1 VAPDL
6 GPATTAANTTRAM
19 LRAGSRAPRGAPA
32 RGRGLPALTSGSFMA
47 APLPSHAR
55 AVVIGG
61 GIVGCSTAYHLARL
75 GWREVVLLERGA
87 LSGGTT
93 WHAAGLVGQLRSHA
107 NMTQLI
113 RYSTELYASLEAETG
128 QATGWMRCG
137 SLSVARTAERM
148 IQLRRTASMARG
160 FGVEA
165 EVIGLDEAR
174 RRWPLMRIDDLAGAV
189 WLPGDGKANPADVT
203 AALARGAR
211 AGGVTIFEKVKVT
224 GVKIAGGAAV
234 GVATSDGDIACEVV
248 VNCAGLWAREVGR
261 LAGVTVPLHPVE
273 HMYIVTKPFD
283 GVPRDLPVMRDP
295 DGHVYFKEEV
305 GGLVMGGFEPVAKPW
320 LSRDYPE
327 DFVFTLLPED
337 WRQFEILMTNAVIR
351 VPALETA
358 PVQRLIN
365 GPESF
370 TPDNQFLLGEAPEVK
385 RFFVG
390 AGFNSAGIASA
401 GGAGKALAE
410 WIVAGHPTMDLW
422 PVDIRRFAR
431 WHGNERWLRARM
443 VEAPGLHYAVA
454 YPLRDFKTG
463 RGVRRSPLHER
474 LAVKGAVFGSK
485 MGWERAN
492 WFATGGV
499 RPETVYSFGR
509 QNWMSCSAAE
519 HRAARE
525 AVAVFDQTSFSKF
538 LLEGRDAE
546 SVLQRLCANDVAVP
560 PGKVVYTGMLNE
572 RGGYESDLTV
582 TRLASDAYFIV
593 TGAAQA
599 TRDADWIRRHI
610 PHEARAG
617 LTDVTSSRAV
627 LAVMG
632 PRSCALLQRLTDSDL
647 SAAAFPFGTMQEIGL
662 GHATVRAIRITYV
675 GELGW
680 ELYIPMECAPAVYDT
695 LVEAG
700 ADLGLR
706 DAGYYALD
714 SLRMEKGYR
723 AWGYDITPDDTPLE
737 AGLDFAVRFDKP
749 AAFLGREAL
758 MAQKERGVDK
768 RLVVFTLDDAD
779 ARPWGDEPIL
789 RDGALVG
796 WVTSAAFGH
805 TLGRPVA
812 MGYVRNAGGVDQR
825 FIESGTYEVEVAG
838 ERARAHPHLRP
849 PYDPAGARIR
859 G

>member
-1 VAPDL
+1 
-6 GPATTAANTTRAM
+6 M
-19 LRAGSRAPRGAPA
+19 
-32 RGRGLPALTSGSFMA
+32 TSS
-47 APLPSHAR
+47 LPSHAR
-55 AVVIGG
+55 AVIIGG

-75 GWREVVLLERGA
+75 GWREIVLLERGA

-113 RYSTELYASLEAETG
+113 RDSVQLYASLEAETG
-128 QATGWMRCG
+128 QATGWTRCG

-165 EVIGLDEAR
+165 EVIGLSEAG
-174 RRWPLMRIDDLAGAV
+174 RRWPLMRTDDLVGAV
-189 WLPGDGKANPADVT
+189 WLPGDGKANPSDVT

-211 AGGVTIFEKVKVT
+211 AGGVGIFEKVKVT
-224 GVKIAGGAAV
+224 GVKVANGAAIGVTTSAGDV
-234 GVATSDGDIACEVV
+234 GCDVV
-248 VNCAGLWAREVGR
+248 VNCAGLWAREVGAF
-261 LAGVTVPLHPVE
+261 AGVTVPLHPVE
-273 HMYIVTKPFD
+273 HMYMVTKPFD
-283 GVPRDLPVMRDP
+283 GVPRDLPVLRDP
-295 DGHVYFKEEV
+295 DGHIYFKEEV

-320 LSRDYPE
+320 LSRNYPE
-327 DFVFTLLPED
+327 EFVFTLLPEN
-337 WRQFEILMTNAVIR
+337 WTQFEILMRNAVIR

-358 PVQRLIN
+358 PVHRLID

-370 TPDNQFLLGEAPEVK
+370 TPDNQFLLGESPEV
-385 RFFVG
+385 RSFFVG

-410 WIVAGHPTMDLW
+410 WIVEGRPTMDLW
-422 PVDIRRFAR
+422 PVDIRRFAA
-431 WHGNERWLRARM
+431 WHGNERWLRERM

-454 YPLRDFKTG
+454 YPLRDFQSG
-463 RGVRRSPLHER
+463 RGVRRSPLHDR
-474 LAVKGAVFGSK
+474 LAGRGAVFGSK

-492 WFATGGV
+492 WFSSDGG
-499 RPETVYSFGR
+499 PAETVYSFGV
-509 QNWMSCSAAE
+509 QNWIPDSAAE

-538 LLEGRDAE
+538 LLEGRDALA
-546 SVLQRLCANDVAVP
+546 VRQRLCANDVTVP
-560 PGKVVYTGMLNE
+560 AGRVVYTGMLND

-582 TRLASDAYFIV
+582 TRLDERSFFIV
-593 TGAAQA
+593 TGTAQV

-610 PHEARAG
+610 PSGADAS
-617 LTDVTSSRAV
+617 LTDVSSSRAV

-632 PRSCALLQRLTDSDL
+632 PRARTLLQRLTDHDL
-647 SAAAFPFGTMQEIGL
+647 SDAAFPFATMQEMAL
-662 GHATVRAIRITYV
+662 AHATVRALRITYV

-680 ELYIPMECAPAVYDT
+680 ELYVPVEYAAGVYDAIQ
-695 LVEAG
+695 EAG

-706 DAGYYALD
+706 DAGYYALE
-714 SLRMEKGYR
+714 SLRLEKGYR
-723 AWGYDITPDDTPLE
+723 AWGHDVTPDDTPLE
-737 AGLDFAVRFDKP
+737 AGLEFAVRLDK
-749 AAFLGREAL
+749 AGGFLGRDAL
-758 MAQKERGVDK
+758 VAQRAGGVTK
-768 RLVVFTLDDAD
+768 RLVVFSLDDVE

-812 MGYVRNAGGVDQR
+812 MGYVRNADGVDRR
-825 FIESGTYEVEVAG
+825 FIESGAYAIEIAG
-838 ERARAHPHLRP
+838 ERARARPHLRP